1 LRATLVLPNVIE
13 VGKIKPEHTM
23 TRLIF
28 IGVLIVL
35 AFLLIRYGTNEKL
48 QKWVVIVL
56 LSAFALYTASLVVT
70 ELIR

>member
-1 LRATLVLPNVIE
+1 M
-13 VGKIKPEHTM
+13 G
-23 TRLIF
+23 RLIA

-35 AFLLIRYGTNEKL
+35 AFLLIRYGTNAKL

-56 LSAFALYTASLVVT
+56 LTSFAFYTVSLVVT

>member
-1 LRATLVLPNVIE
+1 
-13 VGKIKPEHTM
+13 M

-56 LSAFALYTASLVVT
+56 LSALLFIPLRLWSLN
-70 ELIR
+70 

>member
-1 LRATLVLPNVIE
+1 PFQGAVNQSRLLR
-13 VGKIKPEHTM
+13 
-23 TRLIF
+23 RRIF
-28 IGVLIVL
+28 TGVLIVL

>member
-1 LRATLVLPNVIE
+1 
-13 VGKIKPEHTM
+13 M

-28 IGVLIVL
+28 IGILIVI

-56 LSAFALYTASLVVT
+56 LSGFGLYATSLMVT

>member
-1 LRATLVLPNVIE
+1 
-13 VGKIKPEHTM
+13 M

-28 IGVLIVL
+28 IGILIVI

-56 LSAFALYTASLVVT
+56 LSAFGLYAMSLMVT

>member
-1 LRATLVLPNVIE
+1 
-13 VGKIKPEHTM
+13 M

-35 AFLLIRYGTNEKL
+35 SFLLIRYGTNEKL